1 MVIKGRDNL
10 LRVSA
15 FYRTGKM
22 STEGRISFS
31 NDLDE
36 YLQSLVQKKGDKL
49 LCGDFNIHVENEL
62 DLDRKALYAVT
73 ESYGFI
79 QLRL

>member
-1 MVIKGRDNL
+1 
-10 LRVSA
+10 
-15 FYRTGKM
+15 M

-36 YLQSLVQKKGDKL
+36 YLQSLVQKKGEKL

-62 DLDRKALYAVT
+62 DLDR
-73 ESYGFI
+73 
-79 QLRL
+79 